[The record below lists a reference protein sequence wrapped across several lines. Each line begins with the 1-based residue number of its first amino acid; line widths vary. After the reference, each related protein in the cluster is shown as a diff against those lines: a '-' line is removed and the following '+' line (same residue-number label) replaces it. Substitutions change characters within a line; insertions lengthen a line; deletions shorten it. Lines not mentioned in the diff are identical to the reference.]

1 LRQGV
6 VNERAMAPRGLDTP
20 QTATRPA
27 EAIRPEEQPA
37 VLSAQK
43 KAEDRER
50 QARERQYVRRGA
62 AETLTIYAT
71 EHRYTGVLRWVAYHL
86 TTAQFDDLIGMTES
100 ELWYEIGL
108 VLVDAVINRDPS
120 ASIGRLRAAI
130 DERFEDLRLTPPL
143 WPEDDLR

>member
-1 LRQGV
+1 
-6 VNERAMAPRGLDTP
+6 
-20 QTATRPA
+20 
-27 EAIRPEEQPA
+27 
-37 VLSAQK
+37 
-43 KAEDRER
+43 
-50 QARERQYVRRGA
+50 VRRGA